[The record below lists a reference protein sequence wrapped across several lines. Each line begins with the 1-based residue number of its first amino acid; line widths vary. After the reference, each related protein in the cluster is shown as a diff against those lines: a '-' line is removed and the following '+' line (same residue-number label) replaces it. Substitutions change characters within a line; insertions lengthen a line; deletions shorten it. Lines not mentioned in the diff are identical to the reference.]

1 MASNKKVGND
11 FESDLCDIFAEHGF
25 WVHNFAQKI
34 AGQPAD
40 VIAVRN
46 RQAYLIDCKVC
57 SSDFFSFSR
66 LEDNQILSM
75 DLWKDSGNGTGWFA
89 VKFDDRIYMM
99 PSVLM
104 KTEAFQGGKSRRKE
118 NWFQAFGTPLDQW
131 MEERA

>member
-1 MASNKKVGND
+1 MASNRKVGND
-11 FESDLCDIFAEHGF
+11 FESDLCEVLFENGF
-25 WVHNFAQKI
+25 WVHNLAQNQ

-46 RQAYLIDCKVC
+46 KQAYLIDCKVC

-99 PSVLM
+99 ASVLM
-104 KTEAFQGGKSRRKE
+104 KAEALSGKSRRKE
-118 NWFQAFGTPLDQW
+118 NWFQAFGTPLNEW
-131 MEERA
+131 MGDRA